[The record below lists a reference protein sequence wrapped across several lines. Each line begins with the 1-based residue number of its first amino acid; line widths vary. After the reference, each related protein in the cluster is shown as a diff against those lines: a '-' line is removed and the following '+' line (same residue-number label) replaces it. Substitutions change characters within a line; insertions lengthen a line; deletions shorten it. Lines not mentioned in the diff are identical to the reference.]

1 MMTIALCMR
10 NRPLPEEE
18 ELEDQLFAGTSEAEP
33 GNEPYK
39 KILPVKSS
47 CYDNKA
53 VISDEIKCFTC
64 LKVIVIVV
72 HLPVVTQELKLTAL
86 IG

>member
-1 MMTIALCMR
+1 MTIALCMR

-39 KILPVKSS
+39 KKTTRQVK
-47 CYDNKA
+47 
-53 VISDEIKCFTC
+53 
-64 LKVIVIVV
+64 L
-72 HLPVVTQELKLTAL
+72 LW
-86 IG
+86 

>member
-1 MMTIALCMR
+1 MDRKRNGDTITIALCLR

-18 ELEDQLFAGTSEAEP
+18 ELEDQLFAGTSEGEP

-39 KILPVKSS
+39 KNKSS

-53 VISDEIKCFTC
+53 VISDEKKSFTC
-64 LKVIVIVV
+64 VKVIVIV
-72 HLPVVTQELKLTAL
+72 TQELN
-86 IG
+86 